1 MRGKGIRSLSLL
13 LFLISAGWGACY
25 PFLPIYFK
33 GHGLTPVQIGTL
45 MAVSA
50 LVGAFSM
57 SAWSALSDTI
67 GRRRPFIALANVV
80 FAVAM
85 VAYAL
90 LSSFEAFLALAILSS
105 LMAPSPIGLMTAS
118 LYEAV
123 DPAAKATAYARYR
136 IWGSVGWIAATS
148 VVGKLVSAFG
158 IRATFY
164 LAVVLFA
171 LATLTSLGIAERGRP
186 RAPVPKGGG
195 RALIRERRLLTFL
208 LIGLPLYVTVSMADL
223 FLPSTLIL

>member
-105 LMAPSPIGLMTAS
+105 L
-118 LYEAV
+118 
-123 DPAAKATAYARYR
+123 
-136 IWGSVGWIAATS
+136 W
-148 VVGKLVSAFG
+148 
-158 IRATFY
+158 
-164 LAVVLFA
+164 
-171 LATLTSLGIAERGRP
+171 P
-186 RAPVPKGGG
+186 RL
-195 RALIRERRLLTFL
+195 R
-208 LIGLPLYVTVSMADL
+208 
-223 FLPSTLIL
+223 